1 MHIQLPIILVWTWYK
16 IDYFRNCS
24 YSELSLSLSP
34 AGLHLI
40 VSGSG
45 AEQWRPQHNEGQKQ
59 VVLLLQINPNL
70 LPLLVGVV
78 DRCYT
83 RTDRQAEECFIA
95 AVPVPPTGPAQWDM
109 LLLTSAGSMAT
120 NATGRWWGSEPQSHI
135 ILSWSWAA
143 AQLLEVTV
151 QWRSFQAFQW
161 LPDDDLWRPHYQSL
175 ICWITTIINVHIQCQ
190 NFEVSVCLVTT
201 IN

>member
-143 AQLLEVTV
+143 AQSLEVTV
-151 QWRSFQAFQW
+151 EV
-161 LPDDDLWRPHYQSL
+161 LPSIPVIARWWPLTTTLLKSDMLDNHNNKCPHPMPEFWGQ
-175 ICWITTIINVHIQCQ
+175 
-190 NFEVSVCLVTT
+190 CLVTT